1 MLWQKNNYY
10 EIIMVLILAVTATI
24 LNCLQIT
31 FTLKHQRN
39 KNWTSSSVFILNVAM
54 ADLLVPITVVTY
66 KTYDN
71 LSTYFILTI
80 GKQASVFLLLG
91 LSFDRLYAVKKPMQY
106 RVANIKTVVGFCILL
121 WLICIS
127 IATITILVGAYADSI
142 YQDFKDTVLPSII
155 FLGLVII
162 AVTYVCIYHKV
173 SKHMG
178 KMTNGN
184 RIGKTNMSQIYKK
197 KEKNLV
203 LYSIFVFSSFAI
215 SWLPYAF
222 ARILTY
228 FNVIRRTDNLATL
241 KILFSFFLLNGIID
255 PFLYKLYVYKK
266 AVSITEKIESTAHVQ
281 ETIVD

>member
-10 EIIMVLILAVTATI
+10 EIIMVPILAVTATI

-66 KTYDN
+66 KTYNN
-71 LSTYFILTI
+71 LSTYLILTI
-80 GKQASVFLLLG
+80 GKQAPVFLLLG

-127 IATITILVGAYADSI
+127 IATVTILVGAFADSI

-155 FLGLVII
+155 FLGLIII

-228 FNVIRRTDNLATL
+228 FNVI
-241 KILFSFFLLNGIID
+241 
-255 PFLYKLYVYKK
+255 
-266 AVSITEKIESTAHVQ
+266 
-281 ETIVD
+281 